1 MKVKNA
7 YVNSLDL
14 DANPA
19 VSVCSRKIDLLHFQ
33 QLGYL
38 WRAISIQHL
47 RIRDMARFVQFV
59 ALAGLCTLAWAQ
71 TESRPASSSP
81 DPAKPVPAAVNSQE
95 HDPLLDLPPLPHG
108 KVSLLG
114 GTVTRLDRVQ
124 DRLTIQ
130 PFGAKQKMNVA
141 FDVRTHF
148 FRDGQPSTQRDIKVG
163 ERVYVDTMLNGTKIF
178 AKSIWIGSDVAAGS
192 GRGQILSYDPQ
203 SGVLTL
209 HDELSAQPEKFN
221 VGPNTLV
228 RQGSETRSVAD
239 LKPGALISLT
249 FGPEQ
254 GRAGTVREISVLAQP
269 GTQFLFFG
277 PITYMDLSRKLIAV
291 ANESDNTTYEIYLE
305 TLPPGSLRDA
315 RPGGEVRVSAV
326 FDGKHYV
333 ARSIEPERT
342 GSSSIQ

>member
-1 MKVKNA
+1 
-7 YVNSLDL
+7 
-14 DANPA
+14 
-19 VSVCSRKIDLLHFQ
+19 
-33 QLGYL
+33 
-38 WRAISIQHL
+38 
-47 RIRDMARFVQFV
+47 
-59 ALAGLCTLAWAQ
+59 
-71 TESRPASSSP
+71 
-81 DPAKPVPAAVNSQE
+81 
-95 HDPLLDLPPLPHG
+95 
-108 KVSLLG
+108 
-114 GTVTRLDRVQ
+114 
-124 DRLTIQ
+124 
-130 PFGAKQKMNVA
+130 
-141 FDVRTHF
+141 
-148 FRDGQPSTQRDIKVG
+148 
-163 ERVYVDTMLNGTKIF
+163 MLNGTKIF
-178 AKSIWIGSDVAAGS
+178 AKSIWIGSDAAAGS

-203 SGVLTL
+203 SRVLTL
-209 HDELSAQPEKFN
+209 HDELSAQPVKFN

-333 ARSIEPERT
+333 ARSIEPANA
-342 GSSSIQ
+342 SSSIQ

>member
-1 MKVKNA
+1 
-7 YVNSLDL
+7 L

-19 VSVCSRKIDLLHFQ
+19 VRVCSRKIDLLHFQ

-38 WRAISIQHL
+38 WRSISIQDL
-47 RIRDMARFVQFV
+47 RIRGMARFFQFV
-59 ALAGLCTLAWAQ
+59 ALAGLCSLACAQ
-71 TESRPASSSP
+71 TESSPASTSP
-81 DPAKPVPAAVNSQE
+81 EPAKPVPTAVKSQE

-130 PFGAKQKMNVA
+130 PFGAKQKQKMNVA

-148 FRDGQPSTQRDIKVG
+148 FRDGQPSTQRDVKVG

-178 AKSIWIGSDVAAGS
+178 AKSIWIGSDAAAGS

-203 SGVLTL
+203 SRVLTL
-209 HDELSAQPEKFN
+209 HDELSAQPVKFN

-333 ARSIEPERT
+333 ARSIEPANA
-342 GSSSIQ
+342 SSSIQ

>member
-1 MKVKNA
+1 MPIRQFAFAHGRLICCIFSNLVTFGVRSASNISGSDGSFLSIRGTRRA
-7 YVNSLDL
+7 
-14 DANPA
+14 
-19 VSVCSRKIDLLHFQ
+19 RR
-33 QLGYL
+33 LG
-38 WRAISIQHL
+38 
-47 RIRDMARFVQFV
+47 
-59 ALAGLCTLAWAQ
+59 
-71 TESRPASSSP
+71 
-81 DPAKPVPAAVNSQE
+81 
-95 HDPLLDLPPLPHG
+95 
-108 KVSLLG
+108 
-114 GTVTRLDRVQ
+114 
-124 DRLTIQ
+124 
-130 PFGAKQKMNVA
+130 
-141 FDVRTHF
+141 VRC
-148 FRDGQPSTQRDIKVG
+148 G
-163 ERVYVDTMLNGTKIF
+163 ERLYVDTMLNGTKIL
-178 AKSIWIGSDVAAGS
+178 AKSIWIGSDAAAGS

-203 SGVLTL
+203 SRVLTL
-209 HDELSAQPEKFN
+209 HDELSAQPVKFN

-333 ARSIEPERT
+333 ARSIEPANA
-342 GSSSIQ
+342 SSSIQ

>member
-1 MKVKNA
+1 MPRM
-7 YVNSLDL
+7 L
-14 DANPA
+14 
-19 VSVCSRKIDLLHFQ
+19 
-33 QLGYL
+33 
-38 WRAISIQHL
+38 
-47 RIRDMARFVQFV
+47 QFV
-59 ALAGLCTLAWAQ
+59 ALAALCSVACAQ
-71 TESRPASSSP
+71 TETSPASTSP
-81 DPAKPVPAAVNSQE
+81 EPAKPVPTVVKAQE

-148 FRDGQPSTQRDIKVG
+148 YRDGQPSTQRDVKVG
-163 ERVYVDTMLNGTKIF
+163 ERVYVDTMLNGTTIF
-178 AKSIWIGSDVAAGS
+178 AKSIWIGSNAAAGS

-209 HDELSAQPEKFN
+209 HDELSAQPVKFN
-221 VGPNTLV
+221 LGPNTLV

-239 LKPGALISLT
+239 LKPEALISLT

-305 TLPPGSLRDA
+305 SLAPSSLRDT
-315 RPGGEVRVSAV
+315 RQGTEVKVSAV

-333 ARSIEPERT
+333 ARSIEPAKA
-342 GSSSIQ
+342 SSSIQ